1 MLNREG
7 RCTTRLDRIGHR
19 GTEGQR
25 QRSSD
30 VTKCLFFFFPSLV
43 MATQRVKTVGTEEG
57 EEQRHVT
64 GLGHNRDQG

>member
-1 MLNREG
+1 MYNKVGQNRTQRDRGKDREALMLQN
-7 RCTTRLDRIGHR
+7 
-19 GTEGQR
+19 
-25 QRSSD
+25 
-30 VTKCLFFFFPSLV
+30 VFFFFFPSLV